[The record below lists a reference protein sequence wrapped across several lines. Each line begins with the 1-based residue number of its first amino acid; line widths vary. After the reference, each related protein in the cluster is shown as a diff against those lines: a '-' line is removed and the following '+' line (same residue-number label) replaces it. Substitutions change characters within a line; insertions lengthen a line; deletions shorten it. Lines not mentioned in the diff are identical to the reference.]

1 MNSASKLGFYLNSI
15 GWMSSPKKG
24 LLAPL
29 DISTEP
35 ALDISTEPAKII
47 GTDKGEQVSRPQV
60 IKKFDIF
67 KEKLIFVSF

>member
-1 MNSASKLGFYLNSI
+1 
-15 GWMSSPKKG
+15 MSSPKKG